1 MIRGWLRSRREAAAR
16 VAGDA
21 DALMARF
28 GADAYAE
35 ARRRVIEQLR
45 RRPADLHWSRVRPEI
60 ARRLGRVHVDT
71 ATRYLDR
78 Q

>member
-1 MIRGWLRSRREAAAR
+1 VVLHWLRSRREAAAC
-16 VAGDA
+16 VAADA

-45 RRPADLHWSRVRPEI
+45 HGAADLHWSGVRREI
-60 ARRLGRVHVDT
+60 ARRGGRVHVDT